1 MSLSGLSER
10 EAEASRQKYGFNEQ
24 KNTIKIGDSIIM
36 GAMSLSCK
44 LFVIAAMLKIVLLL
58 LGLLEVTNSEVDVIS
73 IIILFGL
80 AVFSALMEAILRHTS
95 EKKISSICSAA
106 HQSEY
111 TVLRGTKAEKI
122 SEKMLTMGDV
132 VYLSEGDVIPADG
145 IVAEG
150 QFTVDQSEFGMLEK
164 IEKTTPSSNSR
175 SGKTANLKSA
185 YSLYKG
191 SVIVKGSGAMKI
203 TAIGESVFGAADE
216 DTEQK
221 IHSERFA
228 GLTQAGGVTGVICA
242 VAVLIVCVVMGIISG
257 VLLNGIFEGLS
268 AAAAVLAVS
277 CLCARNVEIKAAAA
291 KILRMLEAIGVTV
304 SKPDILN
311 DMQDT
316 AVIFADKMGVLTEG
330 SFTVSGFIDG
340 TGNQIEKLDDVDEKI
355 IGIIKAAAVNTSSA
369 QLESDGTVYG
379 GTPADRAIL
388 GFVKKASGKVK
399 VKKHSSVQKGGITGV
414 TVNLDSKLITF
425 FSGSA
430 EVVLDK
436 CTDSFSA
443 DGKKRRITNKDA
455 LAKLA
460 ATISLTGND
469 VVALAVCDSVI
480 KNDKLPNG
488 GYTLIGM
495 IVLHDKLL
503 DEAEEAVKAL
513 EKDNVKTIFVTS
525 ASRESMIYALKKAA
539 KKTKGV
545 ILSSEQ
551 LSKISDS
558 ELKRKI
564 SEIRA
569 VVNAD
574 TADKLRLLRAA
585 SEQGMKTCMIGA
597 EFADVHVFDET
608 DTAIA
613 SPVCTSAVR
622 KVSDAS
628 AKSGGIS
635 AVSAL
640 ISYSRKFTVLC
651 KTAVFARIFCTVC
664 VAVLT
669 VISAIWW

>member
-58 LGLLEVTNSEVDVIS
+58 LGLLELTTAEVDVMS

-80 AVFSALMEAILRHTS
+80 AVFSVLMEAVLRHTS
-95 EKKISSICSAA
+95 EKKISNICSAA

-122 SEKMLTMGDV
+122 NEKMLTVGDV

-164 IEKTTPSSNSR
+164 IEKTTPPSNFRGS
-175 SGKTANLKSA
+175 KTASLKSA

-203 TAIGESVFGAADE
+203 TATGESVLADK
-216 DTEQK
+216 DTDWK

-228 GLTQAGGVTGVICA
+228 GLIQAGGVTGVVCA
-242 VAVLIVCVVMGIISG
+242 VAVFIVCLVMGIISG

-291 KILRMLEAIGVTV
+291 KILRKLEAIGVTV

-316 AVIFADKMGVLTEG
+316 AVIFADKTGVLTEG

-369 QLESDGTVYG
+369 QLENDGTVYG
-379 GTPADRAIL
+379 GTPSDRAIL
-388 GFVKKASGKVK
+388 NFVKKASGKVK
-399 VKKHSSVQKGGITGV
+399 VKKHSSAERGGITGV
-414 TVNLDSKLITF
+414 TVNLDSKLVTF

-430 EVVLDK
+430 EVVLNR

-443 DGKKRRITNKDA
+443 DGKKRKITNKDA

-480 KNDKLPNG
+480 KNDKLPTV

-503 DEAEEAVKAL
+503 DEAEKAMQIL
-513 EKDNVKTIFVTS
+513 ENDNVKTVFVTS
-525 ASRESMIYALKKAA
+525 SSRESMIYALKKAA
-539 KKTKGV
+539 KKSKGV

-558 ELKRKI
+558 ELKRKF

-585 SEQGMKTCMIGA
+585 SEQNMKTCMIGA

-608 DTAIA
+608 DTAIS

-628 AKSGGIS
+628 AESCGIS
-635 AVSAL
+635 AASAL
-640 ISYSRKFTVLC
+640 IKYSQKFAVLC
-651 KTAVFARIFCTVC
+651 KTAVCTRIFCTVC
-664 VAVLT
+664 ISALA
-669 VISAIWW
+669 VISVIWW